1 MTAVSINTDR
11 PDGAGD
17 ATSNLGA
24 WLRVLG
30 NGWRV
35 FTRNRLAVVSLIFL
49 VSVCILS
56 LAAPLLAP
64 FDPHTQDLSRTLMAP
79 GGPHLMGTDQFGRDI
94 FSRLLHGGKITL
106 LIAVMVGVLIAPV
119 GLVVGAAAGF
129 FGGIADTVLMRLTDV
144 FMSFPGL
151 VLAIAFVTA
160 LGPGLENAIL
170 AIALTAWPPI
180 ARLARAEA
188 ALARRADYM
197 NAGRLSG
204 ASAARLLFVF
214 VMPICLPSVLLRV
227 TLNMSIVVITAAG
240 LGFLG
245 LGAQPPSPEWGAML
259 ATGRDYMLTAW
270 WLPTFPGL
278 FIALLGVAF
287 SLVGDGLRDVL
298 DPRS

>member
-1 MTAVSINTDR
+1 MTTAHIDQETS
-11 PDGAGD
+11 GAKLSE
-17 ATSNLGA
+17 SNFSA
-24 WLRVLG
+24 WMRMLRS
-30 NGWRV
+30 GWLV
-35 FTRNRLAVVSLIFL
+35 FRSNRLAVGSLFFL
-49 VSVCILS
+49 VAVAALS
-56 LAAPLLAP
+56 LAAPVFAP
-64 FDPHTQDLSRTLMAP
+64 FDPQAQDLTRALQPPSST
-79 GGPHLMGTDQFGRDI
+79 HLMGTDQFGRDV
-94 FSRLLHGGKITL
+94 FTRLLYGGKITL
-106 LIAVMVGVLIAPV
+106 FIAITVGLLIAPI
-119 GLVVGAAAGF
+119 GLLVGAAAGF
-129 FGGIADTVLMRLTDV
+129 FGGLADTILMRITDI

-188 ALARRADYM
+188 ALARKADYM
-197 NAGRLSG
+197 SAGRLSG
-204 ASAARLLFVF
+204 ASALRLLIVF
-214 VMPICLPSVLLRV
+214 VVPVCISSVLLRV

-278 FIALLGVAF
+278 FIALLGIAF

>member
-1 MTAVSINTDR
+1 MMTVNINTHAQMLEAQGSNI
-11 PDGAGD
+11 GAH
-17 ATSNLGA
+17 
-24 WLRVLG
+24 LRVLQSS
-30 NGWRV
+30 WRD
-35 FTRNRLAVVSLIFL
+35 FAHNRLALVSLAFL
-49 VSVCILS
+49 VAVLLIS
-56 LAAPLLAP
+56 LLAP
-64 FDPHTQDLSRTLMAP
+64 LIAPFNPDAQDLSRALKAP
-79 GGPHLMGTDQFGRDI
+79 GAEFLMGTDQFGRDV
-94 FSRLLHGGKITL
+94 FSRLVYGGKITL

-119 GLVVGAAAGF
+119 GLIVGAASGF
-129 FGGIADTVLMRLTDV
+129 FGGLTDTILMRVTDV

-197 NAGRLSG
+197 SAGFLSG
-204 ASAARLLFVF
+204 VSAMRLLVVF
-214 VMPICLPSVLLRV
+214 VMPVCLPSVLLRV